1 MLESEAAAGALA
13 GAASE
18 SSISESSEVGG
29 AEAGWAEADVEGT
42 ELAGPSDGA
51 NGALAVASVD
61 GLGGG
66 ERLAGATIAC
76 PTVASREIDKVL
88 IALRREGLAR
98 GELSGVEYP
107 MSSSG

>member
-29 AEAGWAEADVEGT
+29 TEADVEGR

-61 GLGGG
+61 GPGGG
-66 ERLAGATIAC
+66 NDLLEPRLGIQ
-76 PTVASREIDKVL
+76 PW
-88 IALRREGLAR
+88 LAR
-98 GELSGVEYP
+98 KSTSASPGRSPPG
-107 MSSSG
+107 MNTR